1 MGRTKEVPRGRLAQ
15 LQDILVGSGKALVD
29 QADSLRAGVQ
39 QRLRDVSRGVEEQ
52 FTALVNAVEERV
64 SDRVDT
70 LVSGLASTL
79 RRDLDRVRDR
89 IRTIENRLADVPKEG
104 IRELVGPVEAIASG
118 AGERAAAALARG
130 EELSL
135 RVQQVERRIAEMSR
149 STAREALDAD
159 DVTQRL
165 ERIDQRLTDL
175 GREVG
180 TKLGEL
186 GALRERLTRIEGRV
200 VEGNKEQITRA
211 GEAAGFRDRL
221 SRPEARVSDLSKE
234 QLSRAVEAAALRE
247 RLFRLEQHG
256 GTAAPAVAFTEPS
269 RTAAAVED

>member
-15 LQDILVGSGKALVD
+15 LQDVLVGSGKAIVD

-39 QRLRDVSRGVEEQ
+39 KRLVDVASTVEEQ
-52 FTALVNAVEERV
+52 
-64 SDRVDT
+64 
-70 LVSGLASTL
+70 VSGLAGTIEERVTGRLDALLSGLSSTL
-79 RRDLDRVRDR
+79 RRDLDRVRERVR
-89 IRTIENRLADVPKEG
+89 IVENRLADVPKEG
-104 IRELVGPVEAIASG
+104 VRELVAPVEAIASG

-135 RVQQVERRIAEMSR
+135 RVQQLERRIAEVNR
-149 STAREALDAD
+149 NTAREALDAD
-159 DVTQRL
+159 DVVQRL
-165 ERIDQRLTDL
+165 ERLDQRLTDL

-186 GALRERLTRIEGRV
+186 SAMRERLTRIEGRV
-200 VEGNKEQITRA
+200 VESNKDQITRA

-221 SRPEARVSDLSKE
+221 ARLEARLSDLSKE

-247 RLFRLEQHG
+247 RLFRMEQQS
-256 GTAAPAVAFTEPS
+256 GTAAVAFTEPS
-269 RTAAAVED
+269 RAPAAVED